1 MPAFSSVGW
10 DCRCRN
16 YITEKTVQ
24 EPDSEN
30 SKSTRWNNTINPCIF
45 SLPQKSHTSAYFLY
59 YPVKLFVFSCR
70 LIAERCDA
78 QWPSPASGTI
88 NKLLVMYIVC
98 G

>member
-45 SLPQKSHTSAYFLY
+45 SSPENHIKVHIFCIIQLNY
-59 YPVKLFVFSCR
+59 LFFH
-70 LIAERCDA
+70 AD
-78 QWPSPASGTI
+78 
-88 NKLLVMYIVC
+88 
-98 G
+98 